1 MTACF
6 DTVIFDL
13 DGTLLNSI
21 DDLTDSINNALGQCG
36 FQKHTT
42 KEVQG
47 YVGDGVD
54 MLVRRALPQNAD
66 QVDYNAVYS
75 AFIAI
80 YSENMY
86 NKTQPYLGIPE
97 LITELCQR
105 GAKMAVV
112 SNKFQDAVTPLIQ
125 DYFGDCI
132 PVSVGTDENT
142 PKKPDPSGVLKAME
156 ALGSVRERTI
166 YMGDSDVD
174 ILTAKNAGVFSVA
187 CTWGLRDRT
196 VLEAAHPDAL
206 IDSPIALLPLLE
218 GNNKALNQK

>member
-1 MTACF
+1 MAAYF

-21 DDLTDSINNALGQCG
+21 DDLTDSINKALGQCG
-36 FQKHTT
+36 FPKHTK

-47 YVGDGVD
+47 CVGDGVD

-66 QVDYNAVYS
+66 QVDYNAVYN
-75 AFIAI
+75 AFVAI

-97 LITELCQR
+97 LISELRRR
-105 GAKMAVV
+105 GVKMAVV
-112 SNKFQDAVTPLIQ
+112 SNKFQGAVTPLIE

-132 PVSVGTDENT
+132 PVSVGADEDT

-156 ALGSVRERTI
+156 QLGSVHEHTI

-187 CTWGLRDRT
+187 CTWGLREKA
-196 VLEAAHPDAL
+196 VLEAACPDAM
-206 IDSPIALLPLLE
+206 IDSPLALLPLLDA
-218 GNNKALNQK
+218 KV